1 MTNEDSVILSMK
13 HVKLTIDSTITEV
26 IKGEH
31 APSFTYHVEGIDA
44 AGVKHSYN
52 IMVDVDGNTL
62 KGSNSTKDMFAGN
75 YKITQIPNERYIA
88 DPAKNVSNSTV
99 SGINA
104 TANLL
109 DNTSAEVEFP
119 YYIYNYGWFTSM
131 HSATNKLTK

>member
-1 MTNEDSVILSMK
+1 
-13 HVKLTIDSTITEV
+13 
-26 IKGEH
+26 
-31 APSFTYHVEGIDA
+31 
-44 AGVKHSYN
+44 
-52 IMVDVDGNTL
+52 MVDVDGDTL
-62 KGSNSTKDMFAGN
+62 EGSNSTKDMFAGN

-119 YYIYNYGWFTSM
+119 YHIYNYGWFTSM